1 MAKRRVSLTHRKQRS
16 VLTDMLPFEVPPT
29 FSNRG
34 FYRFLRDNYVEI
46 ENKQLRWVCE
56 TDALDRTMRLL
67 FGINSAEGVT
77 TEVVTEW
84 GKTKI
89 RRSVPIE
96 KCQMATIPFNFMVS
110 HNLDGRTLSVIH
122 PRNQVAVASFYAT
135 HSALIIYHTSVSE
148 FSIRRPVS
156 VSRYAYFK
164 DKLHDERLDGVA
176 GLEEED
182 REYEQLGSYFV
193 YRKYRNIHRF
203 FESYK
208 YHRSEK
214 KYDAM
219 VQIDVS
225 KCFDSI
231 YTHSLSWAVLGK
243 DQTKF
248 SLRKSNGTFSGHFDA
263 LMRHLNHN
271 ETNGIVIGP
280 EFSRIF
286 AEIILQSVDA
296 EVIVRLAKG
305 ANLTHKVDYEIFRY
319 VDDFFVFYNEDST
332 QLKIFET
339 LQQVLKG
346 KKLSINTAKIKYYQK
361 PIITEITIAKER
373 ISTLLNDEVD
383 PACEEEPSVGA
394 SLPPEQ
400 KLVCAINANRLIIR
414 YKAAIKKAGVT
425 YGDLLNYTFAIV
437 ENKLEKLFNAYSASN
452 KADRDSKH
460 LSNALLAIMEFA
472 FFAYSASPKVNHTIR
487 LCRMIATSVDF
498 LHAQGFPYE
507 QKHLLFKYVHD
518 NVMQQL
524 EKNTMSVHREIESLY
539 LLISLSQIGREY
551 WLPVSV
557 LLRHFLINEK
567 EDKINEEKGK
577 KNYVRP
583 AGFMSHFSITILL
596 SYIKNKVRY
605 KKLKAFV
612 EAHIIEKLEY
622 MKAHCRNDA
631 EALIMLLDLVVCP
644 YISDATKDS
653 VGLIFGLD
661 AAGLES
667 VQSANGQ
674 WFTAWG
680 DKFDLGK
687 ELDAKRSREVY

>member
-1 MAKRRVSLTHRKQRS
+1 MAKRRVSLTHRKQRA

-34 FYRFLRDNYVEI
+34 YYRFLRNNSIEI
-46 ENKQLRWVCE
+46 EKGQLRWICE
-56 TDALDRTMRLL
+56 TTDLDRTMRLL
-67 FGINSAEGVT
+67 FGIDPKAVIA

-84 GKTKI
+84 GKQKT
-89 RRSVPIE
+89 RRSVPIG
-96 KCQMATIPFNFMVS
+96 KCQMATIPFNFRVA
-110 HNLDGRTLSVIH
+110 HNLDGRTLSVVH
-122 PRNQVAVASFYAT
+122 PRNQVDVASFYAT

-164 DKLHDERLDGVA
+164 DKLHEERLDAVA
-176 GLEEED
+176 GVEEED

-193 YRKYRNIHRF
+193 YQKYRNIHRF
-203 FESYK
+203 FESHE

-231 YTHSLSWAVLGK
+231 YTHSLPWAVLGK

-248 SLRKSNGTFSGHFDA
+248 SLKESKATFGGRFDA
-263 LMRHLNHN
+263 LMQNLNHK

-296 EVIVRLAKG
+296 ELITKLAAG
-305 ANLTHKVDYEIFRY
+305 ENLTHKIDYEIFRY
-319 VDDFFVFYNEDST
+319 VDDFFVFYNEEST

-339 LQQVLKG
+339 LQEILKS
-346 KKLSINTAKIKYYQK
+346 KKLSINTAKIKHYQK

-373 ISTLLNDEVD
+373 ISTFLNDEID
-383 PACEEEPSVGA
+383 PVCEVESMADPST
-394 SLPPEQ
+394 PPKQ
-400 KLVCAINANRLIIR
+400 NLVCAINANRLIIR
-414 YKAAIKKAGVT
+414 YKSAIKEAGVT
-425 YGDLLNYTFAIV
+425 YGDLLNYTFAIA
-437 ENKLEKLFNAYSASN
+437 ENKIEKLFKAYVACHKS
-452 KADRDSKH
+452 DRDRKR
-460 LSNALLAIMEFA
+460 LSNALLAIIEFA

-487 LCRMIATSVDF
+487 LCRMIATSVEF
-498 LHAQGFPYE
+498 LHAQRLPYE
-507 QKHLLFKYVHD
+507 LKHLLFKYVHD

-524 EKNTMSVHREIESLY
+524 EKNTMSVHREVESLY

-557 LLRHFLINEK
+557 LLRHFLIK
-567 EDKINEEKGK
+567 EEDGTGG
-577 KNYVRP
+577 YVRP

-596 SYIKNKVRY
+596 SYIKDKVRY
-605 KKLKAFV
+605 TKLKAFV

-622 MKAHCRNDA
+622 MKAHCPDDA
-631 EALIMLLDLVVCP
+631 ETLIMLLDLVVCP
-644 YISDATKDS
+644 YISTDTKDDI
-653 VGLIFGLD
+653 GQIFGLD
-661 AAGLES
+661 AAGLSS
-667 VQSANGQ
+667 VQSSNDH

>member
-34 FYRFLRDNYVEI
+34 FYRFLKNNCIEI
-46 ENKQLRWVCE
+46 EQGQLRWICE
-56 TDALDRTMRLL
+56 TTDLDRTMRLL
-67 FGINSAEGVT
+67 FGISPEALIET
-77 TEVVTEW
+77 KVVIEW
-84 GKTKI
+84 GKTKT
-89 RRSVPIE
+89 RRSVPIS
-96 KCQMATIPFNFMVS
+96 KCQMATIPYNFRVA
-110 HNLDGRTLSVIH
+110 HNLDGRTLSVVH

-135 HSALIIYHTSVSE
+135 HSALILYHTSVSE

-164 DKLHDERLDGVA
+164 DKLHEERMDAVA
-176 GLEEED
+176 GVEEED

-203 FESYK
+203 FESHK

-231 YTHSLSWAVLGK
+231 YTHSLPWAVLGK
-243 DQTKF
+243 NQTKF
-248 SLRKSNGTFSGHFDA
+248 SLKVSKDTFGGKFDA
-263 LMRHLNHN
+263 LMQDLNHQ

-286 AEIILQSVDA
+286 AEIILQAVDA
-296 EVIVRLAKG
+296 ELITKLAEG
-305 ANLTHKVDYEIFRY
+305 ENLTHKVDYEIFRY
-319 VDDFFVFYNEDST
+319 VDDFFVFYNEEST

-339 LQQVLKG
+339 LQEILKS
-346 KKLSINTAKIKYYQK
+346 KKLSINTAKIKHYQK

-373 ISTLLNDEVD
+373 ISTLLNDEID
-383 PACEEEPSVGA
+383 PVCEEE
-394 SLPPEQ
+394 SLADPGTPPKQ
-400 KLVCAINANRLIIR
+400 NLVCAINANRLIIR
-414 YKAAIKKAGVT
+414 YKSAIKEAGVT
-425 YGDLLNYTFAIV
+425 YGDLLNYTFAIA
-437 ENKLEKLFNAYSASN
+437 ENKIEKLFKAYVASD
-452 KADRDSKH
+452 KSDRDSKR

-498 LHAQGFPYE
+498 LHAQGLTYE
-507 QKHLLFKYVHD
+507 LKHLLFKYVHD

-524 EKNTMSVHREIESLY
+524 EKNTMGVHREVESLY

-557 LLRHFLINEK
+557 LLRHFLIT
-567 EDKINEEKGK
+567 EEKGTGD
-577 KNYVRP
+577 YVRL

-596 SYIKNKVRY
+596 SYIKDKVRY
-605 KKLKAFV
+605 AKLKAFV
-612 EAHIIEKLEY
+612 EAHITAKIEY
-622 MKAHCRNDA
+622 MKALCLNDA

-644 YISDATKDS
+644 YISTATKDRI
-653 VGLIFGLD
+653 GQIFGLD
-661 AAGLES
+661 AAGLAS
-667 VQSANGQ
+667 VQSSNDH

-680 DKFDLGK
+680 DKFDLWK
-687 ELDAKRSREVY
+687 ELEAKRSREVY

>member
-1 MAKRRVSLTHRKQRS
+1 
-16 VLTDMLPFEVPPT
+16 MLPFEVPPT

-34 FYRFLRDNYVEI
+34 YYRFLRDHSIEI
-46 ENKQLRWVCE
+46 ESGQLRWICD

-67 FGINSAEGVT
+67 FGINTTAVIA

-84 GKTKI
+84 GKVKT
-89 RRSVPIE
+89 RRSVPIG
-96 KCQMATIPFNFMVS
+96 KCQMATIPFNFRVA
-110 HNLDGRTLSVIH
+110 HNLDGRTLSIVH

-156 VSRYAYFK
+156 VSRYAYYK
-164 DKLHDERLDGVA
+164 DKLHEERLDAVA

-225 KCFDSI
+225 KCFDSV
-231 YTHSLSWAVLGK
+231 YTHSLPWAVLGK

-248 SLRKSNGTFSGHFDA
+248 NLEESKRTFGGRFDA
-263 LMRHLNHN
+263 LMQNLNHK

-286 AEIILQSVDA
+286 AEIILQSVDSQLLTQLV
-296 EVIVRLAKG
+296 EE

-319 VDDFFVFYNEDST
+319 VDDFFVFYNEEST
-332 QLKIFET
+332 KLKVFET
-339 LQQVLKG
+339 LQEILKS
-346 KKLSINTAKIKYYQK
+346 KKLSINTAKIRHYQK

-373 ISTLLNDEVD
+373 ISTLLNAEID
-383 PACEEEPSVGA
+383 PLCEEEPLADTSK
-394 SLPPEQ
+394 PPKQ

-414 YKAAIKKAGVT
+414 YKAAIKEAGVT
-425 YGDLLNYTFAIV
+425 YGDLLNYTFAIT
-437 ENKLEKLFNAYSASN
+437 ENKIEKLFKAYVASDQS
-452 KADRDSKH
+452 DRDRKR

-487 LCRMIATSVDF
+487 ICRMIATSVDF
-498 LHAQGFPYE
+498 LHVQGLPYE

-518 NVMQQL
+518 NLMQQL
-524 EKNTMSVHREIESLY
+524 EKNTMSVHREVESLY
-539 LLISLSQIGREY
+539 FLISLSQIGREY

-557 LLRHFLINEK
+557 LLKHFLI
-567 EDKINEEKGK
+567 EEKKDDSGVVSL
-577 KNYVRP
+577 VRG
-583 AGFMSHFSITILL
+583 AGFMNHFSVTILL
-596 SYIKNKVRY
+596 SYIKDKVRY
-605 KKLKAFV
+605 AQLKAFL
-612 EAHIIEKLEY
+612 EAHIIAKLGY
-622 MKAHCRNDA
+622 MKAHCPNDA
-631 EALIMLLDLVVCP
+631 ETLIMLLDLVVCP
-644 YISDATKDS
+644 YISTATKDAI
-653 VGLIFGLD
+653 GQIFGLD
-661 AAGLES
+661 AAGLAS
-667 VQSANGQ
+667 VKSANDH
-674 WFTAWG
+674 WFTTWG

>member
-34 FYRFLRDNYVEI
+34 FYIFLRDNDVEI
-46 ENKQLRWVCE
+46 ERGRLRWTCE
-56 TDALDRTMRLL
+56 TDTLDCTMRLL
-67 FGINSAEGVT
+67 FGIDPTVVIS
-77 TEVVTEW
+77 TEAVKEW
-84 GKTKI
+84 GKEKT
-89 RRSVPIE
+89 RRSVPFN
-96 KCQMATIPFNFMVS
+96 KCLMATIPFNFRVA
-110 HNLDGRTLSVIH
+110 HNLDGRTLSVVH
-122 PRNQVAVASFYAT
+122 PRNQVAVASFYAA

-164 DKLHDERLDGVA
+164 DKLHEERQDSASGV
-176 GLEEED
+176 EEED

-193 YRKYRNIHRF
+193 YSKYRNIHRF

-231 YTHSLSWAVLGK
+231 YTHSLPWAVLGK

-248 SLRKSNGTFSGHFDA
+248 SLKESLGTFGGRFDA
-263 LMRHLNHN
+263 LMQKLNHN

-286 AEIILQSVDA
+286 AEIILQSVDD
-296 EVIVRLAKG
+296 ELIKQLANG
-305 ANLTHKVDYEIFRY
+305 ANLKHKVDYEIFRY
-319 VDDFFVFYNEDST
+319 VDDFFVFYNEEST
-332 QLKIFET
+332 QQKIFET
-339 LQQVLKG
+339 LQEILKT
-346 KKLSINTAKIKYYQK
+346 KKLSINTAKIKHYQK
-361 PIITEITIAKER
+361 PIITAITVAKER
-373 ISTLLNDEVD
+373 ISMLLNDEIIPV
-383 PACEEEPSVGA
+383 CEEEPPTDPTE
-394 SLPPEQ
+394 PP
-400 KLVCAINANRLIIR
+400 KLKLACGINANRLTIR
-414 YKAAIKKAGVT
+414 FKAAIKETGVT
-425 YGDLLNYTFAIV
+425 YGDLLNYTFAII
-437 ENKLEKLFNAYSASN
+437 ENKVEKLFKAYVASD
-452 KADRDSKH
+452 KSVRDRKR
-460 LSNALLAIMEFA
+460 LANALLAIMEFA

-487 LCRMIATSVDF
+487 ICRMIVTSVNF

-507 QKHLLFKYVHD
+507 QKHLIFKYVHD

-524 EKNTMSVHREIESLY
+524 EKNTMSPHREVESLY

-551 WLPVSV
+551 WMPVSV
-557 LLRHFLINEK
+557 LLRHFLIK
-567 EDKINEEKGK
+567 EEGSGDYI
-577 KNYVRP
+577 RP
-583 AGFMSHFSITILL
+583 TGFMNHFSITTIL
-596 SYIKNKVRY
+596 SYIKDKVRY
-605 KKLKAFV
+605 AKLKAFI
-612 EAHIIEKLEY
+612 EAHIIVKLEY
-622 MKAHCRNDA
+622 MKAHCPDDA
-631 EALIMLLDLVVCP
+631 ETLIMLLDLVVCP
-644 YISDATKDS
+644 YISAGTKDAI
-653 VGLIFGLD
+653 GQIFGLD
-661 AAGLES
+661 APGLAS
-667 VQSANGQ
+667 VQSANDY

>member
-34 FYRFLRDNYVEI
+34 YYRFLRDNSIEI
-46 ENKQLRWVCE
+46 ENGQLRWICGN
-56 TDALDRTMRLL
+56 DALDRTMRLL
-67 FGINSAEGVT
+67 FGILPSAGI
-77 TEVVTEW
+77 TEETVTEW
-84 GKTKI
+84 GKEKT
-89 RRSVPIE
+89 RRFVPIN
-96 KCQMATIPFNFMVS
+96 KCQMATIPFNFRVA
-110 HNLDGRTLSVIH
+110 HNLDGRTLSVVH
-122 PRNQVAVASFYAT
+122 PRNQVAVASFYVA

-148 FSIRRPVS
+148 FSIRHPVS

-164 DKLHDERLDGVA
+164 DKLHEDRLDSVA

-231 YTHSLSWAVLGK
+231 YTHSLPWAVLGK

-248 SLRKSNGTFSGHFDA
+248 SLEESKATFGGRFDA
-263 LMRHLNHN
+263 LMQNLNHK

-296 EVIVRLAKG
+296 ALIKQLADG

-319 VDDFFVFYNEDST
+319 VDDFFVFYNEEST

-339 LQQVLKG
+339 LQEILKG
-346 KKLSINTAKIKYYQK
+346 KKLSINTAKIKHYKK

-373 ISTLLNDEVD
+373 ISMLLNDEINPV
-383 PACEEEPSVGA
+383 CEEEAPA
-394 SLPPEQ
+394 DPTKPPKQ
-400 KLVCAINANRLIIR
+400 TLVCGINANRLIIR
-414 YKAAIKKAGVT
+414 YKAAIKEAGVT
-425 YGDLLNYTFAIV
+425 YGDLLNYTFAII
-437 ENKLEKLFNAYSASN
+437 ENKIEKLFKAYVASD
-452 KADRDSKH
+452 KSDRDRKR

-487 LCRMIATSVDF
+487 ICRMIATSVDF
-498 LHAQGFPYE
+498 LHAQGLPYE

-524 EKNTMSVHREIESLY
+524 EKNTMSVHREVESLY

-557 LLRHFLINEK
+557 LLRHFLIK
-567 EDKINEEKGK
+567 EEEGTE
-577 KNYVRP
+577 NYVRP
-583 AGFMSHFSITILL
+583 TGFMNHFSVTILL
-596 SYIKNKVRY
+596 SYIKDKVRY
-605 KKLKAFV
+605 AKLKTFI
-612 EAHIIEKLEY
+612 EAHIIAKLEY
-622 MKAHCRNDA
+622 MKAHCPNDA
-631 EALIMLLDLVVCP
+631 ETLIMLLDLVVCP
-644 YISDATKDS
+644 YISAATKNAI
-653 VGLIFGLD
+653 GLIFGLD
-661 AAGLES
+661 AAGLAS
-667 VQSANGQ
+667 VQSANDH

>member
-1 MAKRRVSLTHRKQRS
+1 MVKRRVAFTHRKQRS

-34 FYRFLRDNYVEI
+34 FYRFLRDHSIEI
-46 ENKQLRWVCE
+46 DQGQLRWTCE
-56 TDALDRTMRLL
+56 TGALESTMRLL
-67 FGINSAEGVT
+67 FGISSTAVIT
-77 TEVVTEW
+77 TEVLTEW
-84 GKTKI
+84 GKQKT
-89 RRSVPIE
+89 RRAVLIG
-96 KCQMATIPFNFMVS
+96 KCQMATIPFNFRVA
-110 HNLDGRTLSVIH
+110 HNLDGRTLSVVH
-122 PRNQVAVASFYAT
+122 PRNQVAVAGFYAT

-164 DKLHDERLDGVA
+164 DKLHEERLDAAA

-182 REYEQLGSYFV
+182 QEYEQLGSYFV

-231 YTHSLSWAVLGK
+231 YTHSLPWAVLGK

-248 SLRKSNGTFSGHFDA
+248 SLDQSKGTFGSRFDA
-263 LMRHLNHN
+263 LMQNLNHR

-286 AEIILQSVDA
+286 AEIILQSVDVELLAQLA
-296 EVIVRLAKG
+296 ER
-305 ANLTHKVDYEIFRY
+305 ANLIHKVDYEIFRY

-339 LQQVLKG
+339 LQEILKG
-346 KKLSINTAKIKYYQK
+346 RKLSINTAKIKHYRK

-373 ISTLLNDEVD
+373 ISTLLNDEIN
-383 PACEEEPSVGA
+383 PIREEEPLA
-394 SLPPEQ
+394 DLAKPPKQ

-414 YKAAIKKAGVT
+414 YKAAIKEAGVT
-425 YGDLLNYTFAIV
+425 YGDLLNYTFAII
-437 ENKLEKLFNAYSASN
+437 ENKIEKLFKAYVASN
-452 KADRDSKH
+452 NIDSDRKR
-460 LSNALLAIMEFA
+460 LSSALLAIMEFA

-487 LCRMIATSVDF
+487 ICRIITTSVDF
-498 LHAQGFPYE
+498 LNDQGLPYE

-524 EKNTMSVHREIESLY
+524 EKNTMSAHREVESLY
-539 LLISLSQIGREY
+539 LLISLSQIGRAY

-557 LLRHFLINEK
+557 LLKHFMV
-567 EDKINEEKGK
+567 EEKTDNAGVVSL
-577 KNYVRP
+577 VRP
-583 AGFMSHFSITILL
+583 TGFMNHFSVTILL
-596 SYIKNKVRY
+596 SYIKDKVRY
-605 KKLKAFV
+605 TSLKTFV
-612 EAHIIEKLEY
+612 EAHVVAKLEY
-622 MKAHCRNDA
+622 MKAHCPNDA

-644 YISDATKDS
+644 YISAATKDS
-653 VGLIFGLD
+653 IGAIFGLD
-661 AAGLES
+661 AVGLAS
-667 VQSANGQ
+667 VQSVNDH

-680 DKFDLGK
+680 NRFDLGK

>member
-34 FYRFLRDNYVEI
+34 YYRFLRDNSIEI
-46 ENKQLRWVCE
+46 EKGQLRWSCE
-56 TDALDRTMRLL
+56 TADLDRTMRLL
-67 FGINSAEGVT
+67 FGIDPTAVIA

-84 GKTKI
+84 GKKKT
-89 RRSVPIE
+89 RRSVPIG
-96 KCQMATIPFNFMVS
+96 KCQMATIPFNFRVA
-110 HNLDGRTLSVIH
+110 HNLDGRTLSVVH

-164 DKLHDERLDGVA
+164 DKLHEERLDAVA
-176 GLEEED
+176 GVEEED

-231 YTHSLSWAVLGK
+231 YTHSLPWAVLGK

-248 SLRKSNGTFSGHFDA
+248 SLEESKGTFGGRFDA
-263 LMRHLNHN
+263 LMQNLNHK

-296 EVIVRLAKG
+296 ELITQLAEG
-305 ANLTHKVDYEIFRY
+305 ANLIHKVDYEIFRY
-319 VDDFFVFYNEDST
+319 VDDFFVFHNEEST

-339 LQQVLKG
+339 LQEILKA
-346 KKLSINTAKIKYYQK
+346 KKLSVNTAKIKHYQK

-373 ISTLLNDEVD
+373 ISTLLNDEID
-383 PACEEEPSVGA
+383 PVCEEEPLTDPSE
-394 SLPPEQ
+394 LPEQ
-400 KLVCAINANRLIIR
+400 KLVCAINANRMIIR
-414 YKAAIKKAGVT
+414 YKAAIKEAGVT
-425 YGDLLNYTFAIV
+425 YGDLLNYTFAIT
-437 ENKLEKLFNAYSASN
+437 ENKIEKLFKAYVASD
-452 KADRDSKH
+452 KSDRDRKR
-460 LSNALLAIMEFA
+460 LSNTLLAIMEFA

-487 LCRMIATSVDF
+487 ICRMIATSVDF
-498 LHAQGFPYE
+498 LHAQGLPYE
-507 QKHLLFKYVHD
+507 LKHLLFKYVHD

-524 EKNTMSVHREIESLY
+524 EKNTMSAHREVESLY

-557 LLRHFLINEK
+557 LLRHFLIK
-567 EDKINEEKGK
+567 EEENIGD
-577 KNYVRP
+577 YVRP
-583 AGFMSHFSITILL
+583 SGFMNHFSITILL
-596 SYIKNKVRY
+596 SYIKGKVRY
-605 KKLKAFV
+605 IKLKAFV
-612 EAHIIEKLEY
+612 EAHIIAKLEY
-622 MKAHCRNDA
+622 MKAHCPNDA
-631 EALIMLLDLVVCP
+631 ETLIMLLDLMVCP
-644 YISDATKDS
+644 FISIATKDAI
-653 VGLIFGLD
+653 GQIFGLD
-661 AAGLES
+661 AAGLAS
-667 VQSANGQ
+667 VQSANDH

>member
-34 FYRFLRDNYVEI
+34 FYRFLRDNSAEI
-46 ENKQLRWVCE
+46 EGRQLRWVCE

-67 FGINSAEGVT
+67 FGIDPTAEIT
-77 TEVVTEW
+77 SEVVIEW
-84 GKTKI
+84 GKKKT
-89 RRSVPIE
+89 RRSVPIG
-96 KCQMATIPFNFMVS
+96 KCQMATIPFNFRVA
-110 HNLDGRTLSVIH
+110 HNLDGRTLSVVH

-156 VSRYAYFK
+156 VSRYAYFR
-164 DKLHDERLDGVA
+164 DKLHEERLDSVA
-176 GLEEED
+176 GVEEED

-231 YTHSLSWAVLGK
+231 YTHSLPWAVLGK

-248 SLRKSNGTFSGHFDA
+248 SREESKGTFGGRFDY
-263 LMRHLNHN
+263 LMQGLNHK

-296 EVIVRLAKG
+296 KLIKQLADW
-305 ANLTHKVDYEIFRY
+305 ANLKHKVDYEIFRY
-319 VDDFFVFYNEDST
+319 VDDFFVFYNEEST
-332 QLKIFET
+332 QQKVFET
-339 LQQVLKG
+339 LQEILKG
-346 KKLSINTAKIKYYQK
+346 KKLSINTAKIKHYQK
-361 PIITEITIAKER
+361 PIITEITVAKER
-373 ISTLLNDEVD
+373 ISMLLNDEIN
-383 PACEEEPSVGA
+383 PGCEEEPPVDPA
-394 SLPPEQ
+394 KPPKT
-400 KLVCAINANRLIIR
+400 KLVCGINANRLIIR
-414 YKAAIKKAGVT
+414 YKAAIKETGVT

-437 ENKLEKLFNAYSASN
+437 ENKVEKLFKAYVASD
-452 KADRDSKH
+452 KSDRDRKR
-460 LSNALLAIMEFA
+460 LSNSLLAIMEFA
-472 FFAYSASPKVNHTIR
+472 FFAYLASPKVNHTIR
-487 LCRMIATSVDF
+487 ICRMIATSVDF
-498 LHAQGFPYE
+498 LHAQGLPYE
-507 QKHLLFKYVHD
+507 LKHLLFKYVHD

-524 EKNTMSVHREIESLY
+524 EKNTMSAYREVESLY

-551 WLPVSV
+551 WMPVSV
-557 LLRHFLINEK
+557 LLRHFLIK
-567 EDKINEEKGK
+567 EEEGTGD
-577 KNYVRP
+577 YIRP
-583 AGFMSHFSITILL
+583 SGFMNHFSVTVLL
-596 SYIKNKVRY
+596 SYIKDKVRY
-605 KKLKAFV
+605 AKLKTF
-612 EAHIIEKLEY
+612 IESQVIDKLEY
-622 MKAHCRNDA
+622 MKAHCPDDA
-631 EALIMLLDLVVCP
+631 ETLIMLLDLVVCP
-644 YISDATKDS
+644 YISAGTKDAI
-653 VGLIFGLD
+653 GQIFELD
-661 AAGLES
+661 AAGLAS
-667 VQSANGQ
+667 VQSANDY

-680 DKFDLGK
+680 NKFDLGK

>member
-1 MAKRRVSLTHRKQRS
+1 MPKHRVSLTHRKQRS
-16 VLTDMLPFEVPPT
+16 ILTDMLPFEVPPT

-34 FYRFLRDNYVEI
+34 YYRFLRDNSVEI
-46 ENKQLRWVCE
+46 EKEQLRWVCE
-56 TDALDRTMRLL
+56 TNALDHTMRLL
-67 FGINSAEGVT
+67 FGIKAGTPINA
-77 TEVVTEW
+77 EVVIEW
-84 GKTKI
+84 GKEKT
-89 RRSVPIE
+89 RRSVPYN
-96 KCQMATIPFNFMVS
+96 KCEMATIPFNFRVA
-110 HNLDGRTLSVIH
+110 HNLDGRTLSVVH
-122 PRNQVAVASFYAT
+122 PRNQVAVASFYAA

-148 FSIRRPVS
+148 FSIRRPAL

-164 DKLHDERLDGVA
+164 DKLHEERLDSLA

-231 YTHSLSWAVLGK
+231 YTHSLPWAVLGK

-248 SLRKSNGTFSGHFDA
+248 KLEESKRTFAGRFDA
-263 LMRHLNHN
+263 LMQNLNHK

-296 EVIVRLAKG
+296 ELLKQLAN
-305 ANLTHKVDYEIFRY
+305 ANLRHKVDYEIFRY
-319 VDDFFVFYNEDST
+319 VDDFFVFYNEEST

-346 KKLSINTAKIKYYQK
+346 KKLSINTAKIKPYKK
-361 PIITEITIAKER
+361 PIITEITVAKER
-373 ISTLLNDEVD
+373 ISELLNDAIRPSCELEPLAD
-383 PACEEEPSVGA
+383 PAKPA
-394 SLPPEQ
+394 RK
-400 KLVCAINANRLIIR
+400 KLVCPINSNRLIIR
-414 YKAAIKKAGVT
+414 YKAAIKEAGVT
-425 YGDLLNYTFAIV
+425 YGDLLNYTFAII
-437 ENKLEKLFNAYSASN
+437 ENKIEKLFKSYIESDKS
-452 KADRDSKH
+452 DRDRER
-460 LSNALLAIMEFA
+460 LSNSLLAIMEFA

-487 LCRMIATSVDF
+487 ICRMIATSVDF
-498 LHAQGFPYE
+498 VREQRLPYE
-507 QKHLLFKYVHD
+507 QKHLLYKYVHD

-524 EKNTMSVHREIESLY
+524 EKNTMTEHREVESLY

-557 LLRHFLINEK
+557 LLRHFLIKEEK
-567 EDKINEEKGK
+567 ETGK
-577 KNYVRP
+577 YIRQT
-583 AGFMSHFSITILL
+583 GFMNHFSMTILL
-596 SYIKNKVRY
+596 SYMKHKVRY
-605 KKLKAFV
+605 SKLKAFV
-612 EAHIIEKLEY
+612 EGEILAKLQY
-622 MKAHCRNDA
+622 MKAHCPDDA
-631 EALIMLLDLVVCP
+631 ETLIMLFDLIVCP
-644 YISDATKDS
+644 YISNSTKS
-653 VGLIFGLD
+653 SIGAIFGLD
-661 AAGLES
+661 ATSLAA
-667 VQSANGQ
+667 VQATNDH

>member
-1 MAKRRVSLTHRKQRS
+1 
-16 VLTDMLPFEVPPT
+16 MLPFEVPPT

-34 FYRFLRDNYVEI
+34 YYRFLRDNSVEI
-46 ENKQLRWVCE
+46 EKGQLRWVCK
-56 TDALDRTMRLL
+56 TDALDRTMRIL
-67 FGINSAEGVT
+67 FGIKAATPINA
-77 TEVVTEW
+77 EVVTEW
-84 GKTKI
+84 GKVKT
-89 RRSVPIE
+89 RRSVPYSNNTC
-96 KCQMATIPFNFMVS
+96 KMVTIPFNFRVA

-164 DKLHDERLDGVA
+164 DKLHEERLDSVG

-193 YRKYRNIHRF
+193 YEKYRNIHRF

-219 VQIDVS
+219 VQIDIS

-231 YTHSLSWAVLGK
+231 YTHSLPWAVLGK

-248 SLRKSNGTFSGHFDA
+248 KIDESKRTFAGRFDT
-263 LMRHLNHN
+263 LMQNLNHN

-296 EVIVRLAKG
+296 ELLKQLAK
-305 ANLTHKVDYEIFRY
+305 ANLRHKVDYEIFRY
-319 VDDFFVFYNEDST
+319 VDDFFVFYNEEST

-339 LQQVLKG
+339 LQQILKS
-346 KKLSINTAKIKYYQK
+346 KKLSINTAKIKSYKK

-373 ISTLLNDEVD
+373 ISSLLNDEMG
-383 PACEEEPSVGA
+383 PACEEEPIA
-394 SLPPEQ
+394 DPTKPPKK
-400 KLVCAINANRLIIR
+400 KLVCAINANRLIVR
-414 YKAAIKKAGVT
+414 YKAAIKEADVT
-425 YGDLLNYTFAIV
+425 YGDLLNYTFATI
-437 ENKLEKLFNAYSASN
+437 ENKIEKLFNAYIKSDKS
-452 KADRDSKH
+452 DRDRKC
-460 LSNALLAIMEFA
+460 LSNGLLAIMEFA
-472 FFAYSASPKVNHTIR
+472 FFVYSASPKVNHTIR
-487 LCRMIATSVDF
+487 ICRMITTSVDF
-498 LHAQGFPYE
+498 VHAQRLPYE

-524 EKNTMSVHREIESLY
+524 EKNTMSEHREVENLY
-539 LLISLSQIGREY
+539 LLISLSRIGREY
-551 WLPVSV
+551 WLPISV
-557 LLRHFLINEK
+557 LLRHFLIK
-567 EDKINEEKGK
+567 EEDGTG
-577 KNYVRP
+577 NYIRP
-583 AGFMSHFSITILL
+583 AGFMSHFSVTILL
-596 SYIKNKVRY
+596 SYIKHKVRY
-605 KKLKAFV
+605 AKLKAFV
-612 EAHIIEKLEY
+612 ETEILTKLEY
-622 MKAHCRNDA
+622 MKAHCPDDA
-631 EALIMLLDLVVCP
+631 ETLIMFLDLIVCP
-644 YISDATKDS
+644 YISNATKDS
-653 VGLIFGLD
+653 IGAIFGLD
-661 AAGLES
+661 AAGLAAAQA
-667 VQSANGQ
+667 VNDY

>member
-34 FYRFLRDNYVEI
+34 YYAFLRDNSIEI
-46 ENKQLRWVCE
+46 EKGQLRWICE
-56 TDALDRTMRLL
+56 TANLDQTMRLL
-67 FGINSAEGVT
+67 FGFTPTAVIA
-77 TEVVTEW
+77 TEVVNEW
-84 GKTKI
+84 GKQKT
-89 RRSVPIE
+89 RRSVPIG
-96 KCQMATIPFNFMVS
+96 KCQMATIPFNFRVA
-110 HNLDGRTLSVIH
+110 HNLDGRTLSVVH

-148 FSIRRPVS
+148 FSIRHPVS

-164 DKLHDERLDGVA
+164 DKLHQDRLDAVA
-176 GLEEED
+176 GVEEED

-231 YTHSLSWAVLGK
+231 YTHSLPWAVLGK

-248 SLRKSNGTFSGHFDA
+248 SLEESKGTFGGRFDA
-263 LMRHLNHN
+263 LMQNLNHN

-286 AEIILQSVDA
+286 AEIILQSIDA
-296 EVIVRLAKG
+296 QLITQLAEG
-305 ANLTHKVDYEIFRY
+305 AKLTHKVDYEIFRY
-319 VDDFFVFYNEDST
+319 VDDFFVFYNQEST
-332 QLKIFET
+332 HLKIFET
-339 LQQVLKG
+339 LQETLKS
-346 KKLSINTAKIKYYQK
+346 KKLSINTAKIKHYQK

-373 ISTLLNDEVD
+373 ISTLLNDEIN
-383 PACEEEPSVGA
+383 PACVEEPLDDPFI
-394 SLPPEQ
+394 LPKQ
-400 KLVCAINANRLIIR
+400 TLVCAINANRLIIR
-414 YKAAIKKAGVT
+414 YKAALKEAGVT
-425 YGDLLNYTFAIV
+425 YGDLLNYTFAIT
-437 ENKLEKLFNAYSASN
+437 ENKIEKLFTAYLESGKS
-452 KADRDSKH
+452 DRDRKR
-460 LSNALLAIMEFA
+460 LSSTLLAIMEFS

-487 LCRMIATSVDF
+487 LCRMIAASVDF
-498 LHAQGFPYE
+498 LHAQGLSYE
-507 QKHLLFKYVHD
+507 LKHLLFKYVHD

-557 LLRHFLINEK
+557 LLRHFLI
-567 EDKINEEKGK
+567 EEEEGTG
-577 KNYVRP
+577 NYVRP
-583 AGFMSHFSITILL
+583 SGFMNHFSITILL
-596 SYIKNKVRY
+596 TYIKDKIRY
-605 KKLKAFV
+605 AKLRGFV
-612 EAHIIEKLEY
+612 EAHVIVKLNY
-622 MKAHCRNDA
+622 MKAHCPNDA
-631 EALIMLLDLVVCP
+631 ETLIMLFDLIVCP
-644 YISDATKDS
+644 YISNATKIAI
-653 VGLIFGLD
+653 GGTFGLD
-661 AAGLES
+661 AASLSS
-667 VQSANGQ
+667 VQSANDY

>member
-34 FYRFLRDNYVEI
+34 YYRFLRDHSVEI
-46 ENKQLRWVCE
+46 EKRELRWICE

-67 FGINSAEGVT
+67 FGINPSAVIAI
-77 TEVVTEW
+77 EVVTEW
-84 GKTKI
+84 GKRKT
-89 RRSVPIE
+89 RRSVPIN
-96 KCQMATIPFNFMVS
+96 KCQMATIPFNFRVA
-110 HNLDGRTLSVIH
+110 HNLDGRTLSVVH

-164 DKLHDERLDGVA
+164 DKLHEERLDSVA

-193 YRKYRNIHRF
+193 YRRYRNIHRF

-214 KYDAM
+214 KYDEM

-231 YTHSLSWAVLGK
+231 YTHSLPWAVLGK

-248 SLRKSNGTFSGHFDA
+248 SLDESKATFGGRFDA
-263 LMRHLNHN
+263 LMQNLNHK
-271 ETNGIVIGP
+271 ETNGILIGP

-296 EVIVRLAKG
+296 ELISQLAEG
-305 ANLTHKVDYEIFRY
+305 AKLVHKVDYEIFRY
-319 VDDFFVFYNEDST
+319 VDDFFVFYNQEST
-332 QLKIFET
+332 KLKVFET
-339 LQQVLKG
+339 LQDILKG
-346 KKLSINTAKIKYYQK
+346 MKLSINTAKVKHYQK

-373 ISTLLNDEVD
+373 ISALLNVEIDLV
-383 PACEEEPSVGA
+383 CEEEPPADLS
-394 SLPPEQ
+394 EQ
-400 KLVCAINANRLIIR
+400 PKQNLVCAINANRLIIR
-414 YKAAIKKAGVT
+414 YKAAIKEAGVA
-425 YGDLLNYTFAIV
+425 YGDLLNYTFAII
-437 ENKLEKLFNAYSASN
+437 ENKIEKLFKAYVASAKS
-452 KADRDSKH
+452 DRDRKR
-460 LSNALLAIMEFA
+460 LSNTLLAMMEFA

-487 LCRMIATSVDF
+487 ICRMITTSVDF
-498 LHAQGFPYE
+498 LHAHKFPHE

-518 NVMQQL
+518 NVIQQL
-524 EKNTMSVHREIESLY
+524 EKNTMSVHREIENLY
-539 LLISLSQIGREY
+539 LLISLTQIGREY

-557 LLRHFLINEK
+557 LLRHFLIEEENET
-567 EDKINEEKGK
+567 G
-577 KNYVRP
+577 NYVRP
-583 AGFMSHFSITILL
+583 AGFMNHFSITILL
-596 SYIKNKVRY
+596 SYVKDKVRY
-605 KKLKAFV
+605 TKLKAFV
-612 EAHIIEKLEY
+612 EAHIIDKLEY
-622 MKAHCRNDA
+622 MKAHCPNDA
-631 EALIMLLDLVVCP
+631 ETLIMLLDLVVCP
-644 YISDATKDS
+644 YISAATKNTI
-653 VGLIFGLD
+653 GLIFSLD
-661 AAGLES
+661 AAALAS
-667 VQSANGQ
+667 VQSANDQ

-680 DKFDLGK
+680 VKFDLGK